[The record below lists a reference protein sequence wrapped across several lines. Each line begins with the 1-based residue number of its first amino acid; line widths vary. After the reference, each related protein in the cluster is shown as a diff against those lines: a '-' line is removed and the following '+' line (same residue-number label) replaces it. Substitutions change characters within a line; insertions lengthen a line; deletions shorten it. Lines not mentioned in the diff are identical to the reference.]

1 MSGLEDD
8 KEVKSHSKDLTGV
21 NAVTQNVKVDI
32 DETGDVK
39 EAAAIPELEHLG
51 DYLVPSAAPTDLA
64 AADEAKIDAE
74 TKEVKAAAK
83 IKDSTKDISDAAAAI
98 VKADVEVKKASEVV
112 ETAAV
117 AAKQAEESAKKAE
130 VEKKKAEVEKKK
142 AEALKEE
149 AEKEKS
155 NKEAEKKKLQEE
167 KKKAEEAKK
176 KAEEEAKKA
185 AATAKKAAEDKKIAE
200 EASKKKA
207 AAEAKRKSLEQ
218 MDPMTLSVTAEYQG
232 MCVGWVKANDSANAP
247 MVMAACA
254 KTKENTCPA
263 VFDNKNNTCVLL
275 QPMKVDVTQG
285 AKVMMF

>member
-8 KEVKSHSKDLTGV
+8 KEVAILSQNATGV
-21 NAVTQNVKVDI
+21 NVQTQNASVDL
-32 DETGDVK
+32 DDTGDVK

-51 DYLVPSAAPTDLA
+51 DDLAPSVAPTSLA
-64 AADEAKIDAE
+64 AADDAKIDAE
-74 TKEVKAAAK
+74 TKEVKAVSK
-83 IKDSTKDISDAAAAI
+83 IQDSTKNISDAAAAI
-98 VKADVEVKKASEVV
+98 VKADVEVKKAAEVV

-117 AAKQAEESAKKAE
+117 AAKQAEDSAKKAE
-130 VEKKKAEVEKKK
+130 VQKKKAEEEKKK

-149 AEKEKS
+149 AEEEKKK
-155 NKEAEKKKLQEE
+155 KEAEKKKLQEE

-185 AATAKKAAEDKKIAE
+185 AAAAKKAADEKKIAE
-200 EASKKKA
+200 EAAKKKA
-207 AAEAKRKSLEQ
+207 AAETKRKSLEQ
-218 MDPMTLSVTAEYQG
+218 MDPMTLSVTAEYRG
-232 MCVGWVKANDSANAP
+232 VCVGWVKSNDSASAP

-263 VFDNKNNTCVLL
+263 VFNDKSCTLL
-275 QPMKVDVTQG
+275 QPMKTNVTQG

>member
-8 KEVKSHSKDLTGV
+8 KEVATLSQNSTGV
-21 NAVTQNVKVDI
+21 NVQTQNASVDL
-32 DETGDVK
+32 DVAGDVK

-51 DYLVPSAAPTDLA
+51 DDLASGVAPTNLA

-74 TKEVKAAAK
+74 TKEVKAVGK
-83 IKDSTKDISDAAAAI
+83 IQDSTKNISDAAAAI

-117 AAKQAEESAKKAE
+117 AAKQAEDSAKKAE
-130 VEKKKAEVEKKK
+130 VQKKK

-149 AEKEKS
+149 AEEAKKK
-155 NKEAEKKKLQEE
+155 NEAEKKKFQEE

-185 AATAKKAAEDKKIAE
+185 AAAVKKAADEKKIAE
-200 EASKKKA
+200 EAAKKKA

-218 MDPMTLSVTAEYQG
+218 MDPMTLSVTAEYRG
-232 MCVGWVKANDSANAP
+232 VCVGWVKSNDSATAP

-254 KTKENTCPA
+254 KTKENTCPV
-263 VFDNKNNTCVLL
+263 VFNDKSCTLL
-275 QPMKVDVTQG
+275 QPMKTNVTQG